1 MPAVVEEG
9 KKRGKVSNFN
19 CSCDFQVDVKFRLN
33 FSKGNETL
41 MKYLLFL
48 YFTFQSFAAFPQEHH
63 AEINSAQF
71 YEVAV
76 FLGLECPISQKYIY
90 RLNDI
95 YKKYENV
102 SSLKWSFIIPGSVKE
117 KKIKEFTKEYNV
129 IFPVTSDDH
138 TLSRTKYF
146 GATVTPQVI
155 IKLNGKTIYSGAIDN
170 WFYELGRYRSQTT
183 ENYLVDALEA
193 IITNKEPLIKET
205 KAFGC
210 FIEITSAL
218 HTDHQHD

>member
-1 MPAVVEEG
+1 
-9 KKRGKVSNFN
+9 
-19 CSCDFQVDVKFRLN
+19 
-33 FSKGNETL
+33 
-41 MKYLLFL
+41 MKYLISI
-48 YFTFQSFAAFPQEHH
+48 YFTFLCFIAFPQEHH
-63 AEINSAQF
+63 AAINSAQS

-102 SSLKWSFIIPGSVKE
+102 NSLKWSFIIPEDVKE
-117 KKIKEFTKEYNV
+117 KKIKEFSKEYNV
-129 IFPVTSDDH
+129 IFPVASDDH
-138 TLSRTKYF
+138 TLSKTKYF

-155 IKLNGKTIYSGAIDN
+155 IKENGKTIYIGAIDN

-193 IITNKEPLIKET
+193 IISNKEPLIKET

-210 FIEITSAL
+210 FIEMTSASNT
-218 HTDHQHD
+218 HHQHD

>member
-1 MPAVVEEG
+1 
-9 KKRGKVSNFN
+9 
-19 CSCDFQVDVKFRLN
+19 
-33 FSKGNETL
+33 
-41 MKYLLFL
+41 MKYLLFI
-48 YFTFQSFAAFPQEHH
+48 YFIFLSFAAFPQEHH
-63 AEINSAQF
+63 AEINSAQS

-95 YKKYENV
+95 YKKYKYIN
-102 SSLKWSFIIPGSVKE
+102 SLKWNFIIPGNVKE

-129 IFPVTSDDH
+129 IFPVTSDDQ

-155 IKLNGKTIYSGAIDN
+155 IRQNDKTVYIGAIDN

-193 IITNKEPLIKET
+193 IINNKEPLITET

-210 FIEITSAL
+210 FIEMTPAL
-218 HTDHQHD
+218 NTHHQHD